1 MTDLAVPPAAPA
13 AAPAAA
19 LMSAPPMSTPAPPLT
34 ISPDFLRL
42 LGKSEQEV
50 RIELAIFFYKEY
62 QISPGKAGAIAGLS
76 RIEFWE
82 ELGKRKIP
90 INYGCGRLHAR
101 HGEFAPVQREIS
113 RQNPPKMIVVSD
125 TTTLSALMRCEQIT
139 LLDEFQERA
148 GFYLSRVVRDL
159 ILKDAGEL

>member
-1 MTDLAVPPAAPA
+1 MTDLAVSPAAPT

-19 LMSAPPMSTPAPPLT
+19 LMSAPPTSTPAPPLT

-90 INYGCGRLHAR
+90 INYDVEDFMLDMENLRQFN
-101 HGEFAPVQREIS
+101 EKFPVKT
-113 RQNPPKMIVVSD
+113 RQK
-125 TTTLSALMRCEQIT
+125 
-139 LLDEFQERA
+139 
-148 GFYLSRVVRDL
+148 
-159 ILKDAGEL
+159 